1 VNAYST
7 LYLMKNNS
15 IENNTLI
22 DNSKRKQLLQF
33 VEIPQVINLEQVILS
48 CKKSQKQLSD

>member
-15 IENNTLI
+15 IENSTLI
-22 DNSKRKQLLQF
+22 DNSKRKTTF
-33 VEIPQVINLEQVILS
+33 AV
-48 CKKSQKQLSD
+48 C